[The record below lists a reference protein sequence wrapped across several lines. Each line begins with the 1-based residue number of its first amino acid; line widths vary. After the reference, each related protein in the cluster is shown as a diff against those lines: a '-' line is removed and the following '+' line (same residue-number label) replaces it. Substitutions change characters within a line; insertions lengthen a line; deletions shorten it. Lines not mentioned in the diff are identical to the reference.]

1 MLWVSQGVTDMTQG
15 TRIVKNT
22 HKKKGARKTKSRA
35 VAAVAFGSLLA
46 LAGSTFVVPPAAA
59 TTVTGHSVSASA
71 HQQASAQELHEQF
84 MALPEVQQTLAA
96 VDEEQLKV
104 SSQAVPGLAAMFA
117 NSFMSGLLKSAGSE
131 TFNQVLRALGYDP
144 GNAAEVAQALAEIQ
158 QSLDH
163 LEGQNQQII
172 EAIEQLQN
180 ETLRGQFL
188 VADGRVEEAA
198 GQIAGQLEL
207 LRIWVADGTRP
218 DQTTLT
224 AAINSLN
231 AQINALESAAGAP
244 QSGAVPLLMRAY
256 ERNVSDSERH
266 WQLVSDYRDQVRVSL
281 AQAVGAIELIIEH
294 WDAPSGEYDGNHSQA
309 RNATFR
315 TVDKMYRFG
324 VQPFGPNGQAFVQLK
339 GDAALT
345 EDFSKNKD
353 QDSIPDEDRWLWES
367 RVVQQSADECPD
379 YPAGYSCVA
388 LEPWLEEMAEKYRP
402 GNHDGVT
409 LEEFL
414 KSRNIATTYVYTDA
428 FEYIQTT
435 ENQRVECEQV
445 AGTEICRDVRDVVFV
460 SQATLGQIV
469 GNDYEVKKVS
479 FGHPVQAGDQTRSRS
494 PYAPKTWK
502 WNNDYRQQAEPEI
515 LMHNAYW
522 AHAARGVEMGPYYGN
537 PWQDFTD
544 RHEANSWVTISKD
557 GHNGLGGWLTDS
569 RAESIKEA
577 AYGTTE

>member
-1 MLWVSQGVTDMTQG
+1 
-15 TRIVKNT
+15 
-22 HKKKGARKTKSRA
+22 
-35 VAAVAFGSLLA
+35 
-46 LAGSTFVVPPAAA
+46 
-59 TTVTGHSVSASA
+59 
-71 HQQASAQELHEQF
+71 
-84 MALPEVQQTLAA
+84 
-96 VDEEQLKV
+96 
-104 SSQAVPGLAAMFA
+104 GLAKMFA

-144 GNAAEVAQALAEIQ
+144 GDTAEVAQALAEIQ
-158 QSLDH
+158 QSLSH
-163 LEGQNQQII
+163 LEDQNQQII
-172 EAIEQLQN
+172 EAIDQLQN

-188 VADGRVEEAA
+188 VADGRVEAAA

-207 LRIWVADGTRP
+207 LQIWVADGVTP

-224 AAINSLN
+224 AAVNSLN
-231 AQINALESAAGAP
+231 AQINALERAAGAP

-294 WDAPSGEYDGNHSQA
+294 WYSPSGEYHGNHSQA

-315 TVDKMYRFG
+315 TVDNMYGFG

-345 EDFSKNKD
+345 ADFTKNKD
-353 QDSIPDEDRWLWES
+353 QDNIPDADRWLWES
-367 RVVQQSADECPD
+367 RVVQQSAEECPAH
-379 YPAGYSCVA
+379 PAGYQCVA

-402 GNHDGVT
+402 GNHDGMT

-414 KSRNIATTYVYTDA
+414 QSHNIATTFVYTDA
-428 FEYIQTT
+428 FDYVQTT
-435 ENQRVECEQV
+435 ENRRVECEQV
-445 AGTEICRDVRDVVFV
+445 AGTRVCRDVRDVVFH

-469 GNDYEVKKVS
+469 GNSYEKKKVS

-502 WNNDYRQQAEPEI
+502 WNNDYRYRAEPEI
-515 LMHNAYW
+515 HMHNAYW
-522 AHAARGVEMGPYYGN
+522 AHAARGIEMGPYYGD

-544 RHEANSWVTISKD
+544 RHEAKSWVTISTD
-557 GHNGLGGWLTDS
+557 GHNELGGWLTDS
-569 RAESIKEA
+569 RPESIEKA
-577 AYGTTE
+577 AYGTAE